1 MYVEGFDV
9 EAVAKRLRAEYSVE
23 QALPLQLR
31 LMLAQLDRAENKCS
45 Q

>member
-23 QALPLQLR
+23 HALPFQMR
-31 LMLAQLDRAENKCS
+31 LMLAHIDRADANVP